1 MNKITA
7 IPAKFVIGDAA
18 MQLVNDGISFKLNMN
33 KGHLPG
39 DTLGYQWKLYNIIM
53 KIQKK
58 IKRHWNGLRAQKQK
72 YTSVQATQKDH
83 YYRKILKVKSVIKIA
98 DAWKKV

>member
-7 IPAKFVIGDAA
+7 IPAKFVIGDVA
-18 MQLVNDGISFKLNMN
+18 MQLVNNGISFKLNMN

-39 DTLGYQWKLYNIIM
+39 DTFGYQWNTTYENSKEDKKALKIGPETKLYWCASYT
-53 KIQKK
+53 
-58 IKRHWNGLRAQKQK
+58 KRSLLL
-72 YTSVQATQKDH
+72 
-83 YYRKILKVKSVIKIA
+83 KILKVKSVIKIA

>member
-7 IPAKFVIGDAA
+7 IPAKFVIGDVA

-39 DTLGYQWKLYNIIM
+39 DTLGDQWKYNIIM

-83 YYRKILKVKSVIKIA
+83 YYWKLLRLKL
-98 DAWKKV
+98 